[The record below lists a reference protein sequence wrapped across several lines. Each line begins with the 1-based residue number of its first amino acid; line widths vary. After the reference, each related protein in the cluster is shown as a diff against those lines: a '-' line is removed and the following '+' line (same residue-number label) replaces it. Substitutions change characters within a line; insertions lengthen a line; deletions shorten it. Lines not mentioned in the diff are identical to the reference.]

1 MSFKQRLVAA
11 CQTAVIWTV
20 QAIVVLVLLGGAAY
34 GVIGDYLATRVKA
47 QQGAVAFD
55 YINKVL
61 AEQQKAQAQPGVA
74 TPAPTK

>member
-1 MSFKQRLVAA
+1 MSFRQRLVAA
-11 CQTAVIWTV
+11 VQTAVIWTV

-61 AEQQKAQAQPGVA
+61 AEQQKAQAPPNA
-74 TPAPTK
+74 PAPTPTK